1 MTRNPSVPK
10 TEVVNINSAYFV
22 IFIVIFIL
30 YVSKKRSKNY
40 IAVKNLR
47 KKGEKPKMKALAL
60 NFINKDCMIY
70 TFNDRQVSGIIKEVT
85 DNALLVENN
94 GSLEAINLDF
104 VVRIREYPRNKN
116 GKRKSIVTD

>member
-1 MTRNPSVPK
+1 
-10 TEVVNINSAYFV
+10 
-22 IFIVIFIL
+22 
-30 YVSKKRSKNY
+30 
-40 IAVKNLR
+40 
-47 KKGEKPKMKALAL
+47 MKALAL

-94 GSLEAINLDF
+94 GSLEAVNLDF